1 MTFGTFC
8 IYLLGGILAFSF
20 AVCVIVFG
28 MAFFCGKLEDLE
40 NNEEE

>member
-8 IYLLGGILAFSF
+8 IYLLGGMLAFSF

-28 MAFFCGKLEDLE
+28 MAYVWGKLEDWE
-40 NNEEE
+40 DTDEK

>member
-1 MTFGTFC
+1 MTFCTFC

-28 MAFFCGKLEDLE
+28 MAFFCGKLEDWE
-40 NNEEE
+40 NIDDE